1 MLFGTIIFRVR
12 GLVGQVLWNSV
23 ARIICSNSFLGSIFQ
38 TNTMSAESPGI
49 KTTEFTNPNL
59 EVLFNEEQI
68 KDRIL
73 ELGRAITN
81 EYRGRDL
88 VLVSVLKG
96 SCIFLADL
104 MRAIDLQMTIDFMA
118 VSSYKDGTVSSGDV
132 EILKDLSN
140 SIRGKDVI
148 VVEDIVD
155 TGLTLSRLL
164 EILGSRG
171 ANSIKLASFLDK
183 PDPRIKTELK
193 IDFTGFVVPNRFL
206 VGYGLDAAGRY
217 RNLPFIAAVRDPSA
231 V

>member
-1 MLFGTIIFRVR
+1 MAAE
-12 GLVGQVLWNSV
+12 QSKV
-23 ARIICSNSFLGSIFQ
+23 AS
-38 TNTMSAESPGI
+38 
-49 KTTEFTNPNL
+49 TEFTNANL
-59 EVLFNEEQI
+59 EVLYSGEQI
-68 KDRIL
+68 RSRIA
-73 ELGRAITN
+73 ELGSQITAD
-81 EYRGRDL
+81 YAGKDL

-104 MRAIDLQMTIDFMA
+104 MRAIDLNLTIDFMS
-118 VSSYKDGTVSSGDV
+118 VSSYKDGTKSTGDV

-140 SIRGKDVI
+140 PIRGKDVV

-183 PDPRIKTELK
+183 PEPRIKTELK
-193 IDFTGFVVPNRFL
+193 IDYTGFVVPNKFV

-217 RNLPFIAAVRDPSA
+217 RNLPFIAIVRDPA
-231 V
+231 AA